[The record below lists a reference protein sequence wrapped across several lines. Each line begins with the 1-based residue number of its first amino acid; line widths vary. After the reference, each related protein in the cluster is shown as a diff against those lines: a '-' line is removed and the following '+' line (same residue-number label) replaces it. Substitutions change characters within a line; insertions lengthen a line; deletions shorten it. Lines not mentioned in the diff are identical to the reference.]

1 MATLIP
7 IPYAQFNVDV
17 HGLHITISSMHT
29 SLDAELRS
37 LLHRAWLDCPD
48 DTYHYDQRK
57 RFFVAAFSVCPADY
71 AHFEY
76 NGKRASPEDT
86 EQKLSDLLGY
96 RAMWP
101 CTVQLVLDAPPLR
114 RSKRLQRF

>member
-1 MATLIP
+1 MATSIP
-7 IPYAQFNVDV
+7 LQYGQINVDV
-17 HGLHITISSMHT
+17 HGLHIHISIHT